1 MNDRN
6 HHIERAEYTA
16 KLKAEIERLTDELI
30 NVEQLAKDRYCNMQI
45 EIERLRADKTKW
57 ILRCGIVDA
66 ENKRLRAELKAT
78 QDNEHRIVEANKLV
92 LIRNAK
98 LQAVVDAAIS
108 WANTDQNDIDGCDKT
123 TLELLDAVLEYEMSV
138 AALDTVDEKG
148 QTDD

>member
-1 MNDRN
+1 MSD
-6 HHIERAEYTA
+6 
-16 KLKAEIERLTDELI
+16 LIERLRNGGKPFRPDTWDAITTEAADAL
-30 NVEQLAKDRYCNMQI
+30 EAKDV

-123 TLELLDAVLEYEMSV
+123 ALELLDAVLEYEMSV
-138 AALDTVDEKG
+138 AALDTVDEQESK
-148 QTDD
+148 